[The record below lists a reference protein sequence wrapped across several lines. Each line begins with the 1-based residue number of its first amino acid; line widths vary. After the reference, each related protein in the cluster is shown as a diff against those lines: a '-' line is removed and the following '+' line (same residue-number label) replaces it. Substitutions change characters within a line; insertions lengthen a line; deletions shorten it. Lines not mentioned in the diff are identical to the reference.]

1 VFFSD
6 RVYRDLSEILPVF
19 SIQMKV
25 SSTVEDWTY
34 TMRRTMQEIIPGL
47 YLGKYRYRKV
57 LALWQA
63 GPVPHLNKKSNPD
76 PQ

>member
-1 VFFSD
+1 
-6 RVYRDLSEILPVF
+6 VYRELPEMLPVF

-47 YLGKYRYRKV
+47 YLGKYRIV

-63 GPVPHLNKKSNPD
+63 DSDPHQNKKSNPD
-76 PQ
+76 PH